1 MRRREQR
8 PFSSTAGF
16 AVLVAAA
23 IAVGA
28 QLVCAASARGVRW
41 TAVET
46 RTPGQPIMAIISLRS
61 QQISVYDAA
70 GLILRA
76 PVSSGQKGRE
86 TPAGVFSIIQKEAE
100 HYSNLYD
107 DAYMPHM
114 QRLTW
119 SGIALHGGVLPGY
132 AASHGCVRLPYDFA
146 ERLFDATALG
156 MRVIVAPTDVAPVA
170 IDHPA
175 LFEPSPGAAAAAAAR
190 ASEAAETALKA
201 DQARLAAL
209 IANRDLARANIAL
222 RLLDNQKHRTETQL
236 AAAEAAAAAAQ
247 SPEAKQQAEDSKAKA
262 AARLS
267 ELASQELAAQAGL
280 QPLVDAATAARQ
292 AASAAAT
299 RAADAARQVVR
310 DQQPVSVFISRKA
323 QRLYVRQN
331 FQPLLDVPV
340 TIEDADRP
348 IGTHV
353 FTAVGRT
360 DDHIRWTVVSLTETH
375 STAEPVQT
383 GAKARVARSDTN
395 EAPAPGDAGAKA
407 ALDRITIP
415 KDLFAQIAGM
425 VTPRSSL
432 IISDEPLSA
441 ETGEG
446 TEFVVVLSGEP
457 QGGLKARRRAT
468 PSEFRDERADDR
480 MPYWRSPGFGRY
492 STW

>member
-1 MRRREQR
+1 
-8 PFSSTAGF
+8 
-16 AVLVAAA
+16 
-23 IAVGA
+23 
-28 QLVCAASARGVRW
+28 
-41 TAVET
+41 
-46 RTPGQPIMAIISLRS
+46 
-61 QQISVYDAA
+61 
-70 GLILRA
+70 
-76 PVSSGQKGRE
+76 
-86 TPAGVFSIIQKEAE
+86 
-100 HYSNLYD
+100 
-107 DAYMPHM
+107 
-114 QRLTW
+114 
-119 SGIALHGGVLPGY
+119 
-132 AASHGCVRLPYDFA
+132 
-146 ERLFDATALG
+146 
-156 MRVIVAPTDVAPVA
+156 
-170 IDHPA
+170 
-175 LFEPSPGAAAAAAAR
+175 
-190 ASEAAETALKA
+190 
-201 DQARLAAL
+201 
-209 IANRDLARANIAL
+209 
-222 RLLDNQKHRTETQL
+222 
-236 AAAEAAAAAAQ
+236 
-247 SPEAKQQAEDSKAKA
+247 
-262 AARLS
+262 
-267 ELASQELAAQAGL
+267 
-280 QPLVDAATAARQ
+280 
-292 AASAAAT
+292 
-299 RAADAARQVVR
+299 VVR

-383 GAKARVARSDTN
+383 WAKARVARSDTN

-446 TEFVVVLSGEP
+446 TEFVVILSGEP
-457 QGGLKARRRAT
+457 QGGLKARRRA
-468 PSEFRDERADDR
+468 PLSEFRDERADDR